1 MKKFVL
7 AVMIGMGILGG
18 CSKPKE
24 SLRYTASQDEVAAPN
39 ESPRYTASQDEVA
52 AFELL
57 NNQVN
62 FFDGEGKVIQYEY
75 GPNPTDIKVGDT
87 VTYSVLF
94 LGDISLEGGAALNI
108 DQKVVFNISN
118 VCKLVKRGEK
128 LGEYEVILTDN
139 SNDCGVGVDG
149 GGPKSNPYPVETIS
163 ADKPGYQIYS
173 KHTVV
178 SISQKLKFSTIEKPF
193 LLEGAV
199 SEAGLGNVVETA
211 DAVSCDD
218 PNGTLVFNF
227 LTDDGIP
234 VYSAENRIV
243 PMKILYF
250 KVTNGNDT
258 YIKTCL

>member
-7 AVMIGMGILGG
+7 AVMIGMGILVG
-18 CSKPKE
+18 CSKPK
-24 SLRYTASQDEVAAPN
+24 

-94 LGDISLEGGAALNI
+94 LCDISLEGGTALNI
-108 DQKVVFNISN
+108 DQKAVFNISN
-118 VCKLVKRGEK
+118 VCKLVKRNGNRSEDT
-128 LGEYEVILTDN
+128 VILTDN

-149 GGPKSNPYPVETIS
+149 GGPKSNRYPVETIP
-163 ADKPGYQIYS
+163 ADKPGYEIYS
-173 KHTVV
+173 EHTVV

-193 LLEGAV
+193 LLV
-199 SEAGLGNVVETA
+199 STVSDADLWDVVETA

-218 PNGTLVFNF
+218 PNGVFVFNF

-234 VYSAENRIV
+234 VYSAENRTV

-250 KVTNGNDT
+250 KLTNGNDTNDT